1 MDPTLKILIDD
12 AKRTNLEGKFV
23 PSETLIRFLEIDP
36 DSEECEYLGLAA
48 REISDHVHKNLA
60 RVGSS
65 IGIDLA
71 PCTMNCEFCSLGEKW
86 GLVDDVYVIP
96 DEDIIKMIKDIMSR
110 GYSQFTI
117 RTTEFY
123 SLDALCELA
132 KKIRREVPGA
142 YGLAANTGE
151 LTVEDACKLANS
163 GFTGAYHTIR
173 LGEGRDTPFD
183 PEVRIRTMR
192 AIAESPLMLNC
203 GLDPIGIEHT
213 NEEIVERLELFRS
226 MNTAAVC
233 TMRRVNVKGTPFEGV
248 PEVSDIRMSQISAIV
263 RMASGGKWSVAIHPP
278 IQKAMDWGANT
289 TAVETG
295 AIPRKNKH
303 GFDTWSFDHETIKN
317 MFLKAGFTFGTW
329 SEFLKTK

>member
-1 MDPTLKILIDD
+1 MDPTMKKLIDD
-12 AKRTNLEGKFV
+12 AKKTNLEGGLV
-23 PSETLIRFLEIDP
+23 PRETLIRFLELDP
-36 DSEECEYLGLAA
+36 NSEECEYLGLAT
-48 REISDHVHKNLA
+48 REISRHVHKNLA

-71 PCTMNCEFCSLGEKW
+71 PCTMNCRFCSLGEEW
-86 GLVDDVYVIP
+86 GLVKGVYVMS
-96 DEDIIKMIKDIMSR
+96 DENLIDLIKDVMSH

-117 RTTEFY
+117 RTTEFF
-123 SLDALCELA
+123 SLDALGELA
-132 KKIRREVPGA
+132 KKIRREVPGV
-142 YGLAANTGE
+142 YGLTANTGE
-151 LTVEDACKLANS
+151 LTLEDAWKLSEA
-163 GFTGAYHTIR
+163 GFSGAYHTIR

-183 PEVRIRTMR
+183 PEVRINTMR
-192 AIAESPLMLNC
+192 SIAASPLFLNC

-226 MNTAAVC
+226 LNTAAVC
-233 TMRRVNVKGTPFEGV
+233 TMRRINVKGTPFEGI
-248 PEVSDIRMSQISAIV
+248 PEVDDMRMAQISAVV

-303 GFDTWSFDHETIKN
+303 GFDKWSFEHEAIKE
-317 MFLKAGFTFGTW
+317 MFIKAGFEFGTW
-329 SEFLKTK
+329 SQFMKTK